1 MTRKIIHLESDS
13 NVTLCGSE
21 AGRDYTL
28 SKDVSVRDVSV
39 LWYKTGR
46 WSYAICYECA
56 KLYPLQVLSGS
67 APYHN
72 YKG

>member
-13 NVTLCGSE
+13 NVTLCGSK

-56 KLYPLQVLSGS
+56 KMYPVVHLSG
-67 APYHN
+67 AIL
-72 YKG
+72 